1 MTTTTVVPGTDSST
15 PTEVPLPPIDTFSHP
30 SERTV
35 ADRLPSLGSE
45 TMSRSRGREKVLFAE
60 VSTDKIFARLD
71 ELERGNEDVVVT
83 YLNFNYCDDGT
94 LKIGDEKFSF
104 TEYSFSQLATLIG
117 FPAKTLQKSP
127 LGTGRASRQ
136 AIVAHWI
143 EQQEGR
149 SYLVRLKRSEALQKD
164 SPVVGRIRGILPAL
178 PNGAL
183 PYSNRELLQDMLPY
197 LRTYNMGVQMGAANE
212 HSFHIRALFREE
224 LNVGAKTG
232 GRDMEIDRHS
242 LGVHFVNSEVGKFS
256 LRADLMVYRQ
266 ICKNGMVA
274 QSERSGLLHKAH
286 RFIDKTTIGSEIQQ
300 AMEAV
305 RSRQDELIQGL
316 RSLRDQHLQNPEDDI
331 RAFLREHKAPKEWI
345 EFALQAYTQERLG
358 TRFGVLQA
366 MTRAA
371 QKVVPDLRIEFE
383 AIAGQYA
390 FKYALPG

>member
-1 MTTTTVVPGTDSST
+1 MTTTTVVSDPGSSAIPEAT
-15 PTEVPLPPIDTFSHP
+15 PPIDTYTHP
-30 SERTV
+30 AERTV
-35 ADRLPSLGSE
+35 ADRLPDPANVTVSG
-45 TMSRSRGREKVLFAE
+45 RRRGREQVLFAE

-71 ELERGNEDVVVT
+71 ELERGNEDVVVSSNT
-83 YLNFNYCDDGT
+83 FNYCDDGT
-94 LKIGDEKFSF
+94 IKINGEKFSF
-104 TEYSFSQLATLIG
+104 TEYSFGQLATLIG

-136 AIVAHWI
+136 AIVTHWI

-149 SYLVRLKRSEALQKD
+149 SYLLRLKRSEALQKD
-164 SPVVGRIRGILPAL
+164 SPVVGRVRGVLTAL
-178 PNGAL
+178 PNGEL
-183 PYSNRELLQDMLPY
+183 PYSNRELLSDMLPY
-197 LRTYNMGVQMGAANE
+197 LRAFNMGVQMGAANE

-224 LNVGAKTG
+224 LNVGAATRSG
-232 GRDMEIDRHS
+232 GMEIDRHS

-266 ICKNGMVA
+266 VCKNGMVA

-305 RSRQDELIQGL
+305 RSRQDELIAGL
-316 RSLRDQHLQNPEDDI
+316 RSLRDQHPQNPEDEI
-331 RAFLREHKAPKEWI
+331 RSFMKDNKAPKEWI
-345 EFALQAYTQERLG
+345 EFALQAFTQERLG

-383 AIAGQYA
+383 TIAGQYA
-390 FKYALPG
+390 FKYAIPT